1 MLFDIF
7 AIAVILAIVMLLTYY
22 LGIGRQVVDP
32 RAETPEMWNKILVD
46 CLLVGVEMC
55 RADGHISEA
64 ELEALRGISTISNGV
79 IPESKAEDAVSA
91 AMKATIHRDGMRAAA
106 RRVRKRTPR
115 DVRVRLLGFLRSVS
129 LADGEW
135 DEEEKKL
142 LAWVC
147 EVWGCEQ
154 PEILQ
159 SLGLSK
165 V

>member
-1 MLFDIF
+1 MLFDILSF
-7 AIAVILAIVMLLTYY
+7 ATIAVIAILLTSF
-22 LGIGRQVVDP
+22 LGIGRQPVDP
-32 RAETPEMWNKILVD
+32 RSETPEMWNKILVD

-55 RADGHISEA
+55 RADGQISEA

-79 IPESKAEDAVSA
+79 IAEAKAEDAVSA

-115 DVRVRLLGFLRSVS
+115 DVRIRLLGFLRSVS

-135 DEEEKKL
+135 DEEEKQL

-154 PEILQ
+154 PEVLQ
-159 SLGLSK
+159 SLGLA
-165 V
+165 